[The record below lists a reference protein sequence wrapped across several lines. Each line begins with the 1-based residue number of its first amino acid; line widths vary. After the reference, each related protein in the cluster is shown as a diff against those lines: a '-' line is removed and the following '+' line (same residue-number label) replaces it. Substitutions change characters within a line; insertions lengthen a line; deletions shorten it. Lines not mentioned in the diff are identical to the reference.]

1 MADEKA
7 PQQSQSPSPAQAA
20 KPAPPA
26 TAKAATEAQPA
37 ESGTFSDGS
46 TQAQR
51 DAQIKAAEETNAAT
65 KKLADA
71 EREARGQ

>member
-1 MADEKA
+1 MADEQKTPA
-7 PQQSQSPSPAQAA
+7 PSPSPQQAG
-20 KPAPPA
+20 KPAQPA
-26 TAKAATEAQPA
+26 TAKVTEAQPA